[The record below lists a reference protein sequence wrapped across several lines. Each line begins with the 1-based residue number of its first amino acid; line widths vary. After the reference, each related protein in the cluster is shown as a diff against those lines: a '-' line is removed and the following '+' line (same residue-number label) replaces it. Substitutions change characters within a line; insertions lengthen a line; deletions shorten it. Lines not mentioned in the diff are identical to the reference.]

1 MEISV
6 GDVVKARAPAV
17 GRLAAVGLTC
27 AALGC
32 GSGGPGAEDAPSSEG
47 PPVERALTCPDE
59 AVPPLPLRRLTRF
72 EFANSVRDVF
82 GMDVDVGELFPPD
95 EVALGYDNQA
105 GSVGVTDLHVDAYLR
120 AAEAIAAW
128 TVADPARLTRAGGCD
143 PTEPG
148 CRDTFVRALGRALFR
163 RPLEPA
169 EVNGLMG
176 LWDSYPDGEGTELVI
191 AALLQSPQFIY
202 RLERAA
208 AATDL
213 ASPWVLAARLAF
225 LLWGSAPDAEL
236 LDAAESG
243 ALASAA
249 DVERAARRMLDDPR
263 AQRGALHFYL
273 QWLELAH
280 FEDVEKD
287 RRLLA
292 AWNDALKSALLE
304 ETRRFVTEVAW
315 QDDGRLQTLLLA
327 PYSFVDAELAEL
339 YGVDAP
345 SGDRF
350 GRVEWTSGA
359 HRTGLLTQGSLLSRH
374 AKADQ
379 TSPIHR
385 GKFIRERFFCT
396 TPPPPPPD
404 LVVSPPRLDPRKTTR
419 ERFAEHRADPGC
431 RSCHELL
438 DPLGYAFEHY
448 DAVGAY
454 RTSESGLPVDAS
466 GEIVGTDVDGA
477 IDGVSD
483 LAERL
488 ASSEQVRACVV
499 SQWFRFAYGRA
510 ETEGDACT
518 LDKLQHA
525 FAASDG
531 DLRELL
537 VQLTQTNL
545 FLRPAPAPEPAE
557 EEGAP

>member
-1 MEISV
+1 M
-6 GDVVKARAPAV
+6 
-17 GRLAAVGLTC
+17 
-27 AALGC
+27 
-32 GSGGPGAEDAPSSEG
+32 
-47 PPVERALTCPDE
+47 
-59 AVPPLPLRRLTRF
+59 
-72 EFANSVRDVF
+72 
-82 GMDVDVGELFPPD
+82 
-95 EVALGYDNQA
+95 
-105 GSVGVTDLHVDAYLR
+105 
-120 AAEAIAAW
+120 
-128 TVADPARLTRAGGCD
+128 
-143 PTEPG
+143 
-148 CRDTFVRALGRALFR
+148 
-163 RPLEPA
+163 
-169 EVNGLMG
+169 
-176 LWDSYPDGEGTELVI
+176 
-191 AALLQSPQFIY
+191 
-202 RLERAA
+202 
-208 AATDL
+208 
-213 ASPWVLAARLAF
+213 
-225 LLWGSAPDAEL
+225 
-236 LDAAESG
+236 
-243 ALASAA
+243 
-249 DVERAARRMLDDPR
+249 
-263 AQRGALHFYL
+263 
-273 QWLELAH
+273 
-280 FEDVEKD
+280 
-287 RRLLA
+287 
-292 AWNDALKSALLE
+292 
-304 ETRRFVTEVAW
+304 
-315 QDDGRLQTLLLA
+315 
-327 PYSFVDAELAEL
+327 
-339 YGVDAP
+339 
-345 SGDRF
+345 
-350 GRVEWTSGA
+350 
-359 HRTGLLTQGSLLSRH
+359 TQGSLLSRH